1 MLFSIV
7 AAPTHSHRGV
17 GWPPSSYPRQHV
29 LFVDFPSFLP
39 FSPFSLTFFPFLSRF
54 FLLFSSFGS
63 NILPYFLYFNLLS
76 LTPF

>member
-7 AAPTHSHRGV
+7 AAPTHIPTAVWEGPLLHILASMCCLWTFV
-17 GWPPSSYPRQHV
+17 PSS
-29 LFVDFPSFLP
+29 LFPL
-39 FSPFSLTFFPFLSRF
+39 SLCFFPFLSRF